1 MKRYKVNVVA
11 MFLVV
16 STLMGCA
23 GKVRYPSYYT
33 LNLPSP
39 PDPPRQESARSVL
52 AVREFRSPA
61 YLRQGSLVYRRSP
74 EEVGFY
80 NFHRWAVDP
89 REFVTNAIKE
99 HLQASGNFAQVRNYD
114 GHSDF
119 DYVMTGRL
127 ERLEEVDYDGGIK
140 VAVAISAQ
148 MTSLASGA
156 TVWTNEVSETGT
168 VEGRDIPAVVSE
180 MDRTLDRAIAKL
192 LHTPLHPLPTS
203 ATRTSESTS
212 N

>member
-1 MKRYKVNVVA
+1 MKRYRLSFVA
-11 MFLVV
+11 MVLVL

-23 GKVRYPSYYT
+23 GKIRYPNYYT

-39 PDPPRQESARSVL
+39 PDPPPQESARAIL

-80 NFHRWAVDP
+80 NLHRWAVDP

-99 HLQASGNFAQVRNYD
+99 HLQASGKFAQVRNYD
-114 GHSDF
+114 GHSDV
-119 DYVMTGRL
+119 DYVLTGRL
-127 ERLEEVDYDGGIK
+127 ERLEEVDYEGGIK

-148 MTSLASGA
+148 MTSLASGSA
-156 TVWTNEVSETGT
+156 VWTNQVSETGS
-168 VEGRDIPAVVSE
+168 VERRDMPAVVSE

-192 LHTPLHPLPTS
+192 LNTAPRPS
-203 ATRTSESTS
+203 AHIGQ
-212 N
+212 

>member
-1 MKRYKVNVVA
+1 MNMKRYRVSAVV
-11 MFLVV
+11 MFLVL

-23 GKVRYPSYYT
+23 GKIRYASYYT

-39 PDPPRQESARSVL
+39 PDPPPQETARAVV

-80 NFHRWAVDP
+80 NYHRWAVDP
-89 REFVTNAIKE
+89 REFVTNAIRE

-114 GHSDF
+114 GHSDV

-127 ERLEEVDYDGGIK
+127 ERLEEVDYEGGIK

-156 TVWTNEVSETGT
+156 TVWTNQVSETGT
-168 VEGRDIPAVVSE
+168 VERRDMPAIVSE

-192 LHTPLHPLPTS
+192 LNTAPNPT
-203 ATRTSESTS
+203 AHVGE
-212 N
+212 

>member
-11 MFLVV
+11 MFLVL
-16 STLMGCA
+16 STLVGCA
-23 GKVRYPSYYT
+23 GKIRYPSYYT

-39 PDPPRQESARSVL
+39 PDPPPQEGAHAVL

-61 YLRQGSLVYRRSP
+61 YLRQGSLVYRLSP

-119 DYVMTGRL
+119 DYVLTGRL
-127 ERLEEVDYDGGIK
+127 ERLEEVDYEGGIK

-148 MTSLASGA
+148 MTSLASGT
-156 TVWTNEVSETGT
+156 TVWTNEVSESGI
-168 VEGRDIPAVVSE
+168 VERRDMPAVVSE

-192 LHTPLHPLPTS
+192 LNPAPNPT
-203 ATRTSESTS
+203 AHVGK
-212 N
+212 

>member
-1 MKRYKVNVVA
+1 
-11 MFLVV
+11 MFLVL
-16 STLMGCA
+16 STLTGCA
-23 GKVRYPSYYT
+23 GKIRYPSYYT

-39 PDPPRQESARSVL
+39 PDPPPQATAR
-52 AVREFRSPA
+52 AVVAVCEFRSPA

-80 NFHRWAVDP
+80 NYYRWAVDP

-114 GHSDF
+114 GHSDV
-119 DYVMTGRL
+119 DYVLTGRL
-127 ERLEEVDYDGGIK
+127 ERLEEVDYEGGIK

-156 TVWTNEVSETGT
+156 TVWTNQVSETGS
-168 VEGRDIPAVVSE
+168 VERRDIPAVVSE

-192 LHTPLHPLPTS
+192 LNTPPIPIVHVGD
-203 ATRTSESTS
+203 
-212 N
+212 

>member
-1 MKRYKVNVVA
+1 MTRYRVSAVV
-11 MFLVV
+11 MFLVL

-23 GKVRYPSYYT
+23 GKIRYPSYYT

-39 PDPPRQESARSVL
+39 PDPPPQETARAVV

-80 NFHRWAVDP
+80 NYHRWAVDP
-89 REFVTNAIKE
+89 REFVANAIKE
-99 HLQASGNFAQVRNYD
+99 HLQASGDFAQVRNYD
-114 GHSDF
+114 GHSDV
-119 DYVMTGRL
+119 DYVLTGRL
-127 ERLEEVDYDGGIK
+127 ERLEEVDYEGGIK

-148 MTSLASGA
+148 MTSRASGA

-168 VEGRDIPAVVSE
+168 VERRDMPAIVSE
-180 MDRTLDRAIAKL
+180 MNRTLDRAIEKL
-192 LHTPLHPLPTS
+192 LNPPPRPS
-203 ATRTSESTS
+203 AHIGE
-212 N
+212 

>member
-1 MKRYKVNVVA
+1 MKRYRVSAVV
-11 MFLVV
+11 MFLVL
-16 STLMGCA
+16 STLTGCA
-23 GKVRYPSYYT
+23 GKIRYPSYYT

-39 PDPPRQESARSVL
+39 PDPPPQETARAVV

-80 NFHRWAVDP
+80 NYHRWAVDP
-89 REFVTNAIKE
+89 REFVANAIKE
-99 HLQASGNFAQVRNYD
+99 HLQASGDFAQVRNYD
-114 GHSDF
+114 GHSDV
-119 DYVMTGRL
+119 DYVLTGRL
-127 ERLEEVDYDGGIK
+127 ERLEEVDYEGGIK

-156 TVWTNEVSETGT
+156 TVWTNQVSETGS
-168 VEGRDIPAVVSE
+168 VERRDIPAVVSE

-192 LHTPLHPLPTS
+192 LNTPPIPLVHVGD
-203 ATRTSESTS
+203 
-212 N
+212 

>member
-1 MKRYKVNVVA
+1 MNMKRYRVSFVA
-11 MFLVV
+11 MFLIL
-16 STLMGCA
+16 STLLGCA
-23 GKVRYPSYYT
+23 GKIRYPSYYT

-39 PDPPRQESARSVL
+39 PDPPPQESARAVL

-114 GHSDF
+114 GHSDV
-119 DYVMTGRL
+119 DYILTGRL
-127 ERLEEVDYDGGIK
+127 ERLEEVDYEGGIK
-140 VAVAISAQ
+140 VEVAISAQ

-156 TVWTNEVSETGT
+156 TVWTNQVSETGI
-168 VEGRDIPAVVSE
+168 VERRDMPAIVSE
-180 MDRTLDRAIAKL
+180 MDRTLDRAIEKL
-192 LHTPLHPLPTS
+192 LSPAPGPP
-203 ATRTSESTS
+203 AKVGE
-212 N
+212 

>member
-11 MFLVV
+11 MFLVL
-16 STLMGCA
+16 STLVGCA
-23 GKVRYPSYYT
+23 GKIRYPSYYT

-39 PDPPRQESARSVL
+39 PDPPRQESARAVL

-61 YLRQGSLVYRRSP
+61 YLRQGSLVYRLSP

-99 HLQASGNFAQVRNYD
+99 HLQSSGNFAQVRNYD

-119 DYVMTGRL
+119 DYVLTGRL
-127 ERLEEVDYDGGIK
+127 ERLEEVDYEGGIK

-148 MTSLASGA
+148 MTRLASGT
-156 TVWTNEVSETGT
+156 TVWTNEVSESGI
-168 VEGRDIPAVVSE
+168 VERRDMPAVVSE

-192 LHTPLHPLPTS
+192 LNPAPNPT
-203 ATRTSESTS
+203 AHVGD
-212 N
+212 